1 MLYRLDRD
9 LSNGLR
15 YPPFQQLASAQK
27 DFDDQFR
34 LSCKCVVVVV
44 VVLIF
49 SLQTQCVH
57 RDLASRNILVGGGL
71 VAKVADFGM
80 SRDISR
86 DGLYIKTT
94 QVKNSL

>member
-9 LSNGLR
+9 LSGGLR
-15 YPPFQQLASAQK
+15 YPPFQQLASAQE

-34 LSCKCVVVVV
+34 LSCKCV

-94 QVKNSL
+94 QVKSSL